1 MLLQRVL
8 VLVVCS
14 CAVPHKSLQ
23 PNGNEKITSDSVAV

>member
-14 CAVPHKSLQ
+14 CTVPHVTPTQ
-23 PNGNEKITSDSVAV
+23 CNEKTTSDSVAV